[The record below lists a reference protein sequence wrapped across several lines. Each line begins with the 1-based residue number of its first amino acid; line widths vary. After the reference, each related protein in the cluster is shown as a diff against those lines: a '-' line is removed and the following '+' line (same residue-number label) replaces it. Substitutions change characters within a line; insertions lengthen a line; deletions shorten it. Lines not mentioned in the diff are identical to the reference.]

1 MEISGIYDKCGVRYY
16 ETRGEMTTDKFK
28 LLANRLATA
37 FDVVPNLFWMPEAD
51 VATITVSEGRIYAKY
66 DADYGLEIESTG
78 LSGQQQSRLEEILL
92 AF

>member
-1 MEISGIYDKCGVRYY
+1 MEISGISNKVGARYY
-16 ETRGEMTTDKFK
+16 EMRGEMTTIKFK

-37 FDVVPNLFWMPEAD
+37 FDVVPNLSWMPEAD
-51 VATITVSEGRIYAKY
+51 VATITVPDGRIYAKY
-66 DADYGLEIESTG
+66 DLDYGLEIESIG